1 MLLGTKK
8 GKQKEN
14 SVSLFFSSPSMTLND
29 LKVTISYFGKKN
41 SIFFSALRDQKNIYI
56 IISKQ
61 MGFTFCNYF
70 LPVKA
75 RLIMLKIPR
84 TRTKKG
90 KFDDVL

>member
-41 SIFFSALRDQKNIYI
+41 SIFFSALRDQINK
-56 IISKQ
+56 
-61 MGFTFCNYF
+61 
-70 LPVKA
+70 
-75 RLIMLKIPR
+75 
-84 TRTKKG
+84 
-90 KFDDVL
+90 

>member
-41 SIFFSALRDQKNIYI
+41 SFSQHLEIKKN
-56 IISKQ
+56 K
-61 MGFTFCNYF
+61 
-70 LPVKA
+70 
-75 RLIMLKIPR
+75 
-84 TRTKKG
+84 
-90 KFDDVL
+90 